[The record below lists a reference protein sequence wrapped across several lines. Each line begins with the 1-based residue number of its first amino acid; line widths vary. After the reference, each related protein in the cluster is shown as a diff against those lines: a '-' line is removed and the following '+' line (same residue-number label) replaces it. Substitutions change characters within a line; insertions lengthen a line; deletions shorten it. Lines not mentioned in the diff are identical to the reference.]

1 MSRAQALDY
10 VAGYTVANDY
20 AIRDYLENYY
30 RPNLRVKNR
39 DTCTPLGPWFVS
51 RDEIGDAGDLTLRT
65 TVNGQET
72 QRGSTRDMI
81 FDVPALI
88 EHISGFDALAGRPD
102 PDRHARGAGG
112 HEAGRRGRDRDRRIG
127 RLVNTIV
134 GEADYYRA
142 GWPSP
147 KESMTIKHWIDGR
160 EVESRE
166 TFTTLNPATG
176 EVITDVASGGEAE
189 VDAAVRAAK
198 EAFPK
203 WANTPAKER
212 AKLMR
217 KLGELIEKNVPML
230 AALETQ
236 DTGLPIA
243 QTSKQLIPRASE
255 NFNFFAEVC
264 VQMNGRTYPVDD
276 QMLNYTLYQPVG
288 VCAGVAV
295 ERAVHDRDVEDGA
308 VPRARQHGRA
318 EDVGTVA
325 ADGGPARPPRARS
338 RHSAGRAERRAG
350 LWRDGRRCTRA
361 PPGRAR
367 GVVHRRHGDRQADH
381 GACRSQEVFD
391 GTRRQVAGAD
401 LRRCRFR
408 PRARRVAVHDFSI
421 NGERCTAGSR
431 IFVQRTIYDRFVQ
444 EFARRA
450 NNLVVGDPSDPAT
463 NLGAMITRQHWEK
476 VTGYIRIGE
485 QEGARVVAGGADKP
499 AGLPDHLRNG
509 NFVRPTVLAD
519 VDNRMRVAQEEIFG
533 PVACLIPFE
542 DEEEGLRLANDTSYG
557 LASYIWTQ
565 DVGKVHRLAR
575 GIEAGMVFVNSQNVR
590 DLRQPF
596 GGVKE
601 SGTGREGGEYSFEVF
616 AEIKNVCIS
625 MGSHHIPRWGV

>member
-1 MSRAQALDY
+1 
-10 VAGYTVANDY
+10 
-20 AIRDYLENYY
+20 
-30 RPNLRVKNR
+30 
-39 DTCTPLGPWFVS
+39 
-51 RDEIGDAGDLTLRT
+51 
-65 TVNGQET
+65 
-72 QRGSTRDMI
+72 
-81 FDVPALI
+81 
-88 EHISGFDALAGRPD
+88 
-102 PDRHARGAGG
+102 
-112 HEAGRRGRDRDRRIG
+112 
-127 RLVNTIV
+127 
-134 GEADYYRA
+134 
-142 GWPSP
+142 
-147 KESMTIKHWIDGR
+147 MTIKHWIDGR

-176 EVITDVASGGEAE
+176 DVITDVASAGETE

-198 EAFPK
+198 AAFPK

-288 VCAGVAV
+288 VCALVSPWNVPFMTATWKTAPCLALGNTAVLKMSELSPLTADQLGRLALEAGIPPGVLNVVQGYGATAGDALV
-295 ERAVHDRDVEDGA
+295 RHPDVRAVSFTG
-308 VPRARQHGRA
+308 
-318 EDVGTVA
+318 GTVT
-325 ADGGPARPPRARS
+325 GKRIM
-338 RHSAGRAERRAG
+338 ERAG
-350 LWRDGRRCTRA
+350 LKKYSMELGGKSPVLIFDDADFDRA
-361 PPGRAR
+361 LDA
-367 GVVHRRHGDRQADH
+367 
-381 GACRSQEVFD
+381 SLF
-391 GTRRQVAGAD
+391 TI
-401 LRRCRFR
+401 
-408 PRARRVAVHDFSI
+408 FSI

-463 NLGAMITRQHWEK
+463 QLGAMITRQHWEK

-485 QEGARVVAGGADKP
+485 QEGARVVAGGADKL
-499 AGLPDHLRNG
+499 AGLASHLRNG
-509 NFVRPTVLAD
+509 NFVRPTVFAD
-519 VDNRMRVAQEEIFG
+519 VDNRMRIAQEEIFG
-533 PVACLIPFE
+533 PVACVIPFD
-542 DEEEGLRLANDTSYG
+542 DEEEGLRLANDTAYG

>member
-1 MSRAQALDY
+1 
-10 VAGYTVANDY
+10 
-20 AIRDYLENYY
+20 
-30 RPNLRVKNR
+30 
-39 DTCTPLGPWFVS
+39 
-51 RDEIGDAGDLTLRT
+51 
-65 TVNGQET
+65 
-72 QRGSTRDMI
+72 
-81 FDVPALI
+81 
-88 EHISGFDALAGRPD
+88 
-102 PDRHARGAGG
+102 
-112 HEAGRRGRDRDRRIG
+112 
-127 RLVNTIV
+127 
-134 GEADYYRA
+134 
-142 GWPSP
+142 
-147 KESMTIKHWIDGR
+147 MTIKHWIDGR
-160 EVESRE
+160 EVASRD
-166 TFTTLNPATG
+166 TFATLNPATG
-176 EVITDVASGGEAE
+176 DVITEVASGGEAE

-288 VCAGVAV
+288 VCALVSPWNVPFMTATWKTAPCLALGNTAVLKMSELSPLTADQLGRLALEAGIPPGVLNVVQGYGATAGDALV
-295 ERAVHDRDVEDGA
+295 RHPDVRAVSFTG
-308 VPRARQHGRA
+308 
-318 EDVGTVA
+318 GTVT
-325 ADGGPARPPRARS
+325 GKRIM
-338 RHSAGRAERRAG
+338 ERAG
-350 LWRDGRRCTRA
+350 LKKYSMELGGKSPVLIFDDADFDRA
-361 PPGRAR
+361 LDA
-367 GVVHRRHGDRQADH
+367 
-381 GACRSQEVFD
+381 SLF
-391 GTRRQVAGAD
+391 TI
-401 LRRCRFR
+401 
-408 PRARRVAVHDFSI
+408 FSI

-450 NNLVVGDPSDPAT
+450 NDLVVGDPSDPAT
-463 NLGAMITRQHWEK
+463 QLGAMITRQHWEK

-485 QEGARVVAGGADKP
+485 QEGARLVAGGADKP
-499 AGLPDHLRNG
+499 AGLPDALRNG
-509 NFVRPTVLAD
+509 NFVRPTVFAD
-519 VDNRMRVAQEEIFG
+519 VDNRMRIAQEEIFG
-533 PVACLIPFE
+533 PVACLIPFDSEE
-542 DEEEGLRLANDTSYG
+542 DGLRLANDTSYG